1 MCGRYAVTASVQ
13 DLVSEFEVDDTTLRT
28 FEPDYNVAPTKPV
41 PVVLARRRTD
51 EETGETDVRRHLEV
65 MRWGLVPSWAKDPSI
80 GSRLINARAETLTE
94 KPAYRK
100 AFARRRCL
108 LPAAGYY
115 EWWAPPNGP
124 VGKAGKPL
132 KQPYFIRPIAGE
144 SLAMAGLFEFW
155 RDKSRPVDDP
165 AAWWTTVT
173 VITTDSQ
180 DDVGYIHDRMPLLVP
195 RQSWPE
201 WLDPDV
207 DGSSD
212 ADHLQPLL
220 VPAAPGLLTSY
231 PVSRAVNDVRNN
243 GPELLTKVSVPDEL
257 VGAADSSPEGLF

>member
-1 MCGRYAVTASVQ
+1 MCGRYAVTASVH
-13 DLVSEFEVDDTTLRT
+13 DLVSEFEVDDAPPPT

-41 PVVLARRRTD
+41 PVVLARRRID
-51 EETGETDVRRHLEV
+51 PETGETDVRRHLAV

-80 GSRLINARAETLTE
+80 GSRLINARSETLTE
-94 KPAYRK
+94 KPAYRQ

-115 EWWAPPNGP
+115 EWWAPVNGR

-132 KQPYFIRPIAGE
+132 KWPYFIRRGDGA
-144 SLAMAGLFEFW
+144 SLAMAGLYEFW
-155 RDKSRPVDDP
+155 RDKSRPEDDP

-173 VITTDSQ
+173 VVTTDAQ
-180 DDVGYIHDRMPLLVP
+180 DDVGHIHDRMPLLVP
-195 RQSWPE
+195 QRSWRE

-207 DGSSD
+207 DGSHE
-212 ADHLQPLL
+212 ADHLQALL
-220 VPAAPGLLTSY
+220 IPAAPGLLTSY

-243 GPELLTKVSVPDEL
+243 GPELMVEVAVDSDLL
-257 VGAADSSPEGLF
+257 AAVDGDFEGLS